1 MIFPSQIFLF
11 YFLPL
16 LLALYYVAKKKYR
29 NHVLLA
35 FSYFF
40 YLWGSGTFLFT
51 LVAATAVDFCLA
63 LKIEANEAK
72 ARRNW
77 LALSIAINIALLG
90 YFKYSNF
97 FIAEVNAML
106 GSPGAPYI
114 KWTEV
119 ILPIGISFFTF
130 QKITYLVDVYRG
142 EKKALHSFVD
152 YALYVALFPQL
163 IAGPIVRFHEI
174 SDQLQSR
181 METFDG
187 FYEGTLRFSWGL
199 MKKVVLA
206 NRCGA
211 IADAVFALNTGALD
225 TKMAWTGVAA
235 YGLQIYFDFSA
246 YSDMAIGLGHMFG
259 FTLPENFRRPY
270 SAISITDFWRRWHI
284 TLSHFFRD
292 YLYIPLGGNRV
303 SPTKTYINLM
313 IVFTLCGLWH
323 GANWTFIIWG
333 IFHGTLL
340 IIERL
345 TNLRTTDAK
354 NYIVIRR
361 AVTLF
366 LVMIGWVFFR
376 AVDMRQALY
385 MFKIMFVPVNH
396 PLPFPLFAALNYRN
410 IFFMLVASI
419 VFFLPRDFHGLS
431 LIEKHRQPLIEALRV
446 AAVIIMV
453 LYSVALIVSGSYN
466 PFIYFQF

>member
-16 LLALYYVAKKKYR
+16 LLAFYYVTPKRYR
-29 NHVLLA
+29 NHTLLA
-35 FSYFF
+35 FSYLF
-40 YLWGSGTFLFT
+40 YLWGSGLFLFA
-51 LVAATAVDFCLA
+51 LLASTAVDFFLA
-63 LKIEANEAK
+63 LKMEKQEGGTRK
-72 ARRNW
+72 RW
-77 LALSIAINIALLG
+77 LAVSITFNLAILA

-97 FIAEVNAML
+97 FIAEVNALL
-106 GSPGAPYI
+106 GSQGSPYI

-119 ILPIGISFFTF
+119 VLPIGISFFTF
-130 QKITYLVDVYRG
+130 QKITYLVDVYRK
-142 EKKALHSFVD
+142 EKKALHRFVD

-174 SDQLQSR
+174 SDQLR
-181 METFDG
+181 TRVETFDG
-187 FYEGTLRFSWGL
+187 FYQGTLRFYWGL

-225 TKMAWTGVAA
+225 TKMAWVGVTA

-259 FTLPENFRRPY
+259 FRLPENFRRPY
-270 SAISITDFWRRWHI
+270 SSISITDFWRRWHI
-284 TLSHFFRD
+284 TLSNFFRD

-303 SPTKTYINLM
+303 TPVKTYVNLM

-333 IFHGTLL
+333 IFHGSLL

-345 TNLRTTDAK
+345 SGLRATDAK
-354 NYIVIRR
+354 NFIILRR

-366 LVMIGWVFFR
+366 LVMVGWVFFR
-376 AVDMRQALY
+376 AVDMGHATSML
-385 MFKIMFVPVNH
+385 KIMFVPVNY
-396 PLPFPLFAALNYRN
+396 PLPFTLFEAMNYRN
-410 IFFMLVASI
+410 IFFMLAAAI
-419 VFFLPRDFHGLS
+419 VFFLPRDFSGLS
-431 LIEKHRQPLIEALRV
+431 LIEKHRQPLPEALRV
-446 AAVIIMV
+446 AVVIIMV

>member
-16 LLALYYVAKKKYR
+16 LLAIYYITPKKYR
-29 NHVLLA
+29 NHTLLA

-40 YLWGSGTFLFT
+40 YLWGSGLFLFALLAST
-51 LVAATAVDFCLA
+51 SVDFFLA
-63 LKIEANEAK
+63 LKMEKKEGH
-72 ARRNW
+72 ARSRW
-77 LALSIAINIALLG
+77 LAIAIAINIALLA

-97 FIAEVNAML
+97 FIAEVNEVLTAA
-106 GSPGAPYI
+106 GSTSI

-119 ILPIGISFFTF
+119 VLPIGISFFTF
-130 QKITYLVDVYRG
+130 QKITYLVDVYRK
-142 EKKALHSFVD
+142 EKKALHRFVD
-152 YALYVALFPQL
+152 YGLYVALFPQL

-174 SDQLQSR
+174 SEQLLSR
-181 METFDG
+181 RETFEG

-211 IADAVFALNTGALD
+211 IADAVFALNAGSLD
-225 TKMAWTGVAA
+225 TKMAWVGVVA

-259 FTLPENFRRPY
+259 FRLPENFKRPY
-270 SAISITDFWRRWHI
+270 SALSITDFWRRWHI
-284 TLSHFFRD
+284 TLSNFFRD

-303 SPTKTYINLM
+303 SPSKTYINLM

-323 GANWTFIIWG
+323 GANWTFLVWG
-333 IFHGTLL
+333 IFHGTML

-345 TNLRTTDAK
+345 SGLGATKATNFIFL
-354 NYIVIRR
+354 RR

-366 LVMIGWVFFR
+366 LVMVGWVFFR
-376 AVDMRQALY
+376 AVDMTQAVSIL
-385 MFKIMFVPVNH
+385 KIMFVPVSY
-396 PLPFPLFAALNYRN
+396 PLPFTLFEALNYRN
-410 IFFMLVASI
+410 IFFMSVASI
-419 VFFLPRDFHGLS
+419 VFFLPRNFSGLT
-431 LIEKHRQPLIEALRV
+431 LIERHRQPLVEALRV
-446 AAVIIMV
+446 SAVIIMV

>member
-16 LLALYYVAKKKYR
+16 LLALYYVTPKRYR

-35 FSYFF
+35 FSYLF
-40 YLWGSGTFLFT
+40 YLWGSGHFLFI
-51 LVAATAVDFCLA
+51 LLASTAVDFFLA
-63 LKIEANEAK
+63 LIIDSKKEH
-72 ARRNW
+72 RRRLW
-77 LALSIAINIALLG
+77 LAVAIAINLALLG

-97 FIAEVNAML
+97 FIGEVNAL
-106 GSPGAPYI
+106 LASPESPYI
-114 KWTEV
+114 KWTKV

-142 EKKALHSFVD
+142 KKKALHSFVD

-174 SDQLQSR
+174 SDQLRSR
-181 METFDG
+181 VESFEG
-187 FYEGTLRFSWGL
+187 FYQGILRFSWGL

-206 NRCGA
+206 NSCGA
-211 IADAVFALNTGALD
+211 IADTVFALNAGTLD
-225 TKMAWTGVAA
+225 TKMAWTGIVA

-270 SAISITDFWRRWHI
+270 SSISITDFWRRWHI

-303 SPTKTYINLM
+303 SKWRTYVNLM

-323 GANWTFIIWG
+323 GANWTFLIWG
-333 IFHGTLL
+333 GFHGTLL

-345 TNLRTTDAK
+345 SGLRTTDAK
-354 NYIVIRR
+354 NFIFLRR

-366 LVMIGWVFFR
+366 LVMVGWVFFR
-376 AVDMRQALY
+376 AVDLGQAFSFL
-385 MFKIMFVPVNH
+385 KVMFVPVNH
-396 PLPFPLFAALNYRN
+396 QLPLAFFEALNYRN
-410 IFFMLVASI
+410 MFFMLIASI
-419 VFFLPRDFHGLS
+419 VFFLPREFSGLS
-431 LIEKHRQPLIEALRV
+431 LIKKHNAPLIDSLRV

>member
-16 LLALYYVAKKKYR
+16 LLALYYVTPKKYR

-40 YLWGSGTFLFT
+40 YLWGSGPFLFA
-51 LVAATAVDFCLA
+51 LVAATAVDFFLA
-63 LKIEANEAK
+63 LKIEGNEAK
-72 ARRNW
+72 ARSYW

-97 FIAEVNAML
+97 FVGEVNAL
-106 GSPGAPYI
+106 FSSPGAPYI
-114 KWTEV
+114 KWTKV

-174 SDQLQSR
+174 SDQLR
-181 METFDG
+181 TRTETFNG

-206 NRCGA
+206 NRCGS
-211 IADAVFALNTGALD
+211 IADAVFALNTGVMD
-225 TKMAWTGVAA
+225 TKMAWIGVTA
-235 YGLQIYFDFSA
+235 YGLQIYLDFSA

-292 YLYIPLGGNRV
+292 YLYIPLGGNRL
-303 SPTKTYINLM
+303 SPTRTYINLM

-333 IFHGTLL
+333 GFHGTLL

-345 TNLRTTDAK
+345 SGLRATDAEDF
-354 NYIVIRR
+354 IILRR

-366 LVMIGWVFFR
+366 LVMVGWVFFR
-376 AVDMRQALY
+376 SADMGRAVSML
-385 MFKIMFVPVNH
+385 KVMFVPVH
-396 PLPFPLFAALNYRN
+396 HQIPFTLYEAMNYRN
-410 IFFMLVASI
+410 LFFMLIASV
-419 VFFLPRDFHGLS
+419 VFFLPRDFSGLS
-431 LIEKHRQPLIEALRV
+431 LVTKHKVPLIDSLRV
-446 AAVIIMV
+446 AGVIVMV
-453 LYSVALIVSGSYN
+453 LYSVALIISGSYN

>member
-16 LLALYYVAKKKYR
+16 LLGLYYFGAKKYR

-40 YLWGSGTFLFT
+40 YLWGSGPFLFA
-51 LVAATAVDFCLA
+51 LVASTAVDFFLA
-63 LKIEANEAK
+63 LKMEGK
-72 ARRNW
+72 KGTTRKYW
-77 LALSIAINIALLG
+77 LTAAITINLTLLA

-97 FIAEVNAML
+97 FIGEVNALL
-106 GSPGAPYI
+106 GGPANPYI
-114 KWTEV
+114 KWTHV
-119 ILPIGISFFTF
+119 VLPIGISFFTF
-130 QKITYLVDVYRG
+130 QKITYLVDVYRR

-174 SDQLQSR
+174 SDQLRSR
-181 METFDG
+181 VETFEG

-211 IADAVFALNTGALD
+211 IADAVFAVNAGMLD
-225 TKMAWTGVAA
+225 TKMAWIGVTA

-259 FTLPENFRRPY
+259 FTLPENFKRPY
-270 SAISITDFWRRWHI
+270 SAVSITDFWRRWHI
-284 TLSHFFRD
+284 TLSNFFRD
-292 YLYIPLGGNRV
+292 YLYIPLGGNR
-303 SPTKTYINLM
+303 SAPWRTYANLM

-323 GANWTFIIWG
+323 GANWTFLIWG
-333 IFHGTLL
+333 LYHGTLL
-340 IIERL
+340 IIERAAG
-345 TNLRTTDAK
+345 LRSVETRSG
-354 NYIVIRR
+354 IVFRR
-361 AVTLF
+361 ILTLF
-366 LVMIGWVFFR
+366 LVMVGWVFFR
-376 AVDMRQALY
+376 SLDVTQALS
-385 MFKIMFVPVNH
+385 MLKVMFVPVSH
-396 PLPFPLFAALNYRN
+396 PIPFTLYEALNYRN
-410 IFFMLVASI
+410 IFFMLAASI
-419 VFFLPRDFHGLS
+419 AFFLPRDFSGLT
-431 LIEKHRQPLIEALRV
+431 LIAEHKRPLFEAIRLAGVV
-446 AAVIIMV
+446 AMV